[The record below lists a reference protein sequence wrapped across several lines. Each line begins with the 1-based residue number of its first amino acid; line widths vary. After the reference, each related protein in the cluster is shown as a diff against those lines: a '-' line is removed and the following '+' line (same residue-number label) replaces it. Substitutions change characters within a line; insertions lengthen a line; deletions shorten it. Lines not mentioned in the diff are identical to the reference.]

1 MYYLDTPL
9 PQPDG
14 EGGVASPPP
23 RAAPPVHAAL
33 QTTMTVLRLAD
44 SQVHAALTRHG
55 VELAPFALRW
65 LRLLFL
71 RELTLSDAL
80 QVWDV
85 TLRLH
90 FERGLS
96 ERLGLAFPVSLVAA
110 LIVFVR
116 SYLVLPGADEVSM
129 LSRLMRMPPVAD
141 AGALISSAEALLSLL
156 PDVGS
161 GDAAAAGD
169 DADAQDGGEVPRE
182 QAPLHSVQAAIARAR
197 AAVSDASHEG
207 REEVALERADLEL
220 LLSQLELRV

>member
-1 MYYLDTPL
+1 
-9 PQPDG
+9 
-14 EGGVASPPP
+14 
-23 RAAPPVHAAL
+23 
-33 QTTMTVLRLAD
+33 
-44 SQVHAALTRHG
+44 
-55 VELAPFALRW
+55 
-65 LRLLFL
+65 
-71 RELTLSDAL
+71 
-80 QVWDV
+80 
-85 TLRLH
+85 
-90 FERGLS
+90 
-96 ERLGLAFPVSLVAA
+96 
-110 LIVFVR
+110 
-116 SYLVLPGADEVSM
+116 M